1 MEAEEAESLVPGVG
15 GILRA
20 RRVVTGKETIGS
32 DDVCEHSRIVKSPTT
47 LLAYTIAEMLNT
59 LVYQTV

>member
-1 MEAEEAESLVPGVG
+1 VM
-15 GILRA
+15 R
-20 RRVVTGKETIGS
+20 KETIGS